1 MKQLSVPMQSLCL
14 VIIVL
19 GVYFSAIY
27 APLNPVDDRALIDW
41 LYSMEGKSFTEF
53 FTWTTG
59 NYYRPVLQ
67 TTYLLDMR
75 LWGAEQSFMHLENVL
90 LHLLNVLLV
99 FACAR
104 IAFDRY
110 VSKSQWPPFLAALLF
125 AIHPIN
131 TEAVNWVAGRSDL
144 LASFF
149 VLLATWLLLKGLV
162 KNSPLFCWLS
172 LLPLIP
178 GFLSKETAVFFI
190 PAGIVLI
197 LCDNSTFGGNRP
209 GLWQRVK
216 VKLPFL
222 FPYLILP
229 FLYLLI
235 RVCFL
240 FSRDA
245 GLGLIGKFFSAG
257 GDPPLVVVQ
266 KVLTGI
272 GFYFKKLVFPWPLN
286 FTIFQIP
293 DYYFW
298 LGLLLLPL
306 LFYSLWRFNVIGG
319 FFIASFFITTSAL
332 LVLLLRPAW
341 TPFAERYLY
350 LPSAFFSIA
359 IVFLFAH
366 LYRGSPPR
374 TAFSLVLVVLF
385 CGTTYATIDRNLL
398 WQDNVLLFEDAVEK
412 SPNFP
417 FARSVL
423 ADLLIEAGRVEEGKA
438 LIRSNTAPEGLRNA
452 DFLDLKRAQL
462 LFIDGD
468 YEQAKSFILTKRR
481 KGKPLYYSFQSLL
494 ANVDIRLLRDLKGD
508 EKRQLLDETIN
519 LLLELRQVY
528 QDPLYYYR
536 IGKLYLQ
543 CDDKKYAG
551 KYFRLASEQAPEGAY
566 YKTAA
571 ATLAEKLVKP

>member
-19 GVYFSAIY
+19 GVYSSAIY
-27 APLNPVDDRALIDW
+27 APFNPVDDRALIDW
-41 LYSMEGKSFTEF
+41 LYSMEGASVLDL
-53 FTWTTG
+53 FTWTSS

-67 TTYLLDMR
+67 VTYLLDMQ

-90 LHLLNVLLV
+90 LHLANVLLV
-99 FACAR
+99 FFCAR
-104 IAFDRY
+104 IASDRY
-110 VSKSQWPPFLAALLF
+110 LSKSQWPPFLAALLF

-149 VLLATWLLLKGLV
+149 VLLATWLLLQGLV
-162 KNSPLFCWLS
+162 TNSPLCSWLS

-197 LCDNSTFGGNRP
+197 LCGNTMFGDHRP
-209 GLWQRVK
+209 GLWQRLRS
-216 VKLPFL
+216 KLPFL

-235 RVCFL
+235 RVYFL

-272 GFYFKKLVFPWPLN
+272 GFYFKKLIFPWPLN

-306 LFYSLWRFNVIGG
+306 LFYTLWRFNVIGV

-366 LYRGSPPR
+366 LYKGSPPR
-374 TAFSLVLVVLF
+374 TAFSLLLIILF
-385 CGTTYATIDRNLL
+385 STTIYATINRNLL
-398 WQDNVLLFEDAVEK
+398 WQDNLLLFEDAVEK
-412 SPNFP
+412 SPDFP

-423 ADLLIEAGRVEEGKA
+423 ATLLIEAGRVEEGKA

-462 LFIDGD
+462 LFSEGD
-468 YEQAKSFILTKRR
+468 YDQTKSLILVKRR
-481 KGKPLYYSFQSLL
+481 KGEPLYYSFQSLL
-494 ANVDIRLLRDLKGD
+494 ANVDIQLLGDVKGG
-508 EKRQLLDETIN
+508 EKLQLLDETIN
-519 LLLELRQVY
+519 LLLELQQVY
-528 QDPLYYYR
+528 QDPLYFYR

-543 CDDKKYAG
+543 NDDKKNAG
-551 KYFRLASEQAPEGAY
+551 KYFRLASEQAPEGAFY
-566 YKTAA
+566 ETAA